1 MAAFDNG
8 VAAAANDVT
17 TIQIQ
22 RFDLADV
29 KVLDA
34 KGKKVEEADL
44 ARLLKKET
52 FAMASLHG
60 EPIDP
65 LHLRVLKE
73 GTLVF
78 GLPAPKPAV
87 GGPMNGIPAG
97 GRGIMGGGNNVPGGI
112 MGGGN
117 LVPATK
123 PGFPG
128 QPNAPTGGRPGQ

>member
-1 MAAFDNG
+1 VKTAIRGGLRGMAAYTPDDG
-8 VAAAANDVT
+8 VAAANNVT

-29 KVLDA
+29 KVVDA

-73 GTLVF
+73 GMLIF
-78 GLPAPKPAV
+78 GLPAPKPAAGANMQGAP
-87 GGPMNGIPAG
+87 GGGG
-97 GRGIMGGGNNVPGGI
+97 GRSVPVNNRPMLPGQRFVPQ
-112 MGGGN
+112 
-117 LVPATK
+117 
-123 PGFPG
+123 PG
-128 QPNAPTGGRPGQ
+128 QPGTKTP